1 MGPSGLQSPDYR
13 ALPRLFRRRRV
24 LIIGCGDIGQRLAAL
39 AGSHWRVFGVA
50 RSLRTAER
58 IRAAGA
64 TPLLAG
70 VPRRRLQGLARW
82 VVLSAPPPANGVDAG
97 GLAIDPLTRAWT
109 ASLLR
114 SPGRT
119 GPIRHGRHG
128 RHTRHTGPQIRPA
141 TPIRLVYLSTTGVY
155 GDRQGRWT
163 SEETDLHPLTER
175 ARRRVD
181 AEQCLRRVGRTSPM
195 LRPAI
200 LRVPGIYA
208 IDRLPLK
215 RLQERLPALVP
226 ADDVRTNHIHADD
239 LARLVRVAL
248 CRHWNQRTLNVV
260 DDSRLKMGDYLDLVA
275 GWAGL
280 PSPPRVDRP
289 TLLASVTPMRASFMS
304 ESRQLT
310 NRRMKRELRLP
321 LRYPTVAD
329 FLAAH
334 QPPEKA
340 SRVPI

>member
-1 MGPSGLQSPDYR
+1 M
-13 ALPRLFRRRRV
+13 

-39 AGSHWRVFGVA
+39 AGNHWRVFGVC
-50 RSLRTAER
+50 RSPQTADR

-70 VPRRRLQGLARW
+70 VPHRRLQGLARW
-82 VVLSAPPPANGVDAG
+82 VVHSAPPPADGVDGG

-109 ASLLR
+109 VNLLR
-114 SPGRT
+114 PPGRT
-119 GPIRHGRHG
+119 GHTRQGRHDLYT
-128 RHTRHTGPQIRPA
+128 RHTRHTLHTGPRVRPA
-141 TPIRLVYLSTTGVY
+141 TPVRLVYLSTTGVY

-163 SEETDLHPLTER
+163 SEETAVHPLTER

-215 RLQERLPALVP
+215 RLQERLPALAPV
-226 ADDVRTNHIHADD
+226 DDVRTNHIHADD
-239 LARLVRVAL
+239 LARLLRVAL
-248 CRHWNQRTLNVV
+248 CRHRNQRTLNIV
-260 DDSRLKMGDYLDLVA
+260 DDSSLAMGDYLDLVA

-280 PSPPRVDRP
+280 APPPRVDRP

-304 ESRQLT
+304 ESR
-310 NRRMKRELRLP
+310 
-321 LRYPTVAD
+321 
-329 FLAAH
+329 
-334 QPPEKA
+334 
-340 SRVPI
+340 